1 MLFNILPAGLER
13 HGGTSQI
20 YCCECARIFR
30 FPVLLIM
37 AVQKTKSS
45 DTKAASDASQRD
57 EAADALMR
65 A

>member
-1 MLFNILPAGLER
+1 
-13 HGGTSQI
+13 
-20 YCCECARIFR
+20 
-30 FPVLLIM
+30 M

-57 EAADALMR
+57 EAADALMQTYGDS